1 MSKEDNFFE
10 ALREFVKSISEAGM
24 VLNEVAEGHTDPS
37 EGYKRVS
44 EIKRICRDSHSR
56 LMEKM
61 YKTYK
66 NPGELDL
73 VRGIID
79 RGYSIVGTVKDI
91 LSRLDMVQV
100 GEAPEEFGLFS
111 RLVCSSLVELKK
123 TMDYTV
129 DIRQNYMKM
138 EARCSR
144 IYNYEE
150 RGDECFRSCMRK
162 LFGAEDAK
170 YLIYWKAVFDDLE
183 EAQDKAAGMVP
194 LFQKLIT
201 GM

>member
-1 MSKEDNFFE
+1 MSKEDKFFE
-10 ALREFVKSISEAGM
+10 ALRELVKSISEAGM

-100 GEAPEEFGLFS
+100 GVAPEEFGLFS